1 MREDAIRTVAGRID
15 PRLPTTG
22 IGLRAPHIDAV
33 LSQRPPAPFLEVHA
47 ENHMG
52 DGRAFRT
59 LERVRG
65 DYKVSIHGVGL
76 SLGSPE
82 PPEERH
88 LARFAD
94 LVARIQPMLVS
105 EHLSWCRA
113 GGFYLNDLLPVRYD
127 RATLDHMVRNVDIV
141 QQAIG
146 RTLLIENP
154 SRYLDCEGAEMSETD
169 FLAALCRRSG
179 CGVLLDVNNVYVS
192 ACNLDVDPGSEL
204 DGYLCVLPPGIV
216 GEIHLAGHARVMRD
230 AVELLIDDHGSPVVA
245 PVWQLYERALASLG
259 RVPTLIEWDTA
270 LPGFGVLVAEA
281 GRAQMRLDA
290 LEERH
295 ACVA

>member
-1 MREDAIRTVAGRID
+1 MIPSHGNNPIPAAAGVGL
-15 PRLPTTG
+15 RLP
-22 IGLRAPHIDAV
+22 HHVSV
-33 LSQRPPAPFLEVHA
+33 LEQGQAAAWFEVHP
-47 ENHMG
+47 ENYMA
-52 DGRAFRT
+52 DAAAL
-59 LERVRG
+59 LELEAVR
-65 DYKVSIHGVGL
+65 DRHALSLHSVGL
-76 SLGSPE
+76 SLGSAEGVE
-82 PPEERH
+82 PAH
-88 LARFAD
+88 LAR
-94 LVARIQPMLVS
+94 LKWLEGLLRPGLVS
-105 EHLSWCRA
+105 DHLAWCVSDGR
-113 GGFYLNDLLPVRYD
+113 YYPDLLPLPYT
-127 RATLDHMVRNVDIV
+127 AETLGVVCRNVDVV
-141 QQAIG
+141 QQALG
-146 RTLLIENP
+146 RTMLVENP
-154 SRYLDCEGAEMSETD
+154 SRYLQFRDSDIPEPV
-169 FLAALCRRSG
+169 FLAELARRTG

-204 DGYLCVLPPGIV
+204 DGYLCVLPPGVV